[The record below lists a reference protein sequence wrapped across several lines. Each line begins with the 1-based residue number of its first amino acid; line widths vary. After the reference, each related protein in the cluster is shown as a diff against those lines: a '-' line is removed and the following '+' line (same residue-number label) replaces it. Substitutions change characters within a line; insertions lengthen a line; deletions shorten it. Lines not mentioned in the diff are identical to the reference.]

1 MVNSIIKNPHADLKN
16 IKHFENA
23 NSSFFFI
30 QKVGSGPGKKR
41 DNPNVK
47 QEITESL
54 IKLPKVASTTSCT
67 HSIHFK
73 PTGHGGKMVKKLY
86 IHNNQIIL
94 DSTKLF
100 QAAGAKSGQLITTT
114 ATLNS
119 DKTQTTNHM
128 TSPTTSEQM
137 IKQEPQDLPL
147 RYFFLKMLFFKV
159 ENIKSRFRP

>member
-1 MVNSIIKNPHADLKN
+1 M
-16 IKHFENA
+16 
-23 NSSFFFI
+23 
-30 QKVGSGPGKKR
+30 GSGPGKKR

-54 IKLPKVASTTSCT
+54 IKLPKVQASTPT
-67 HSIHFK
+67 HSIQFK
-73 PTGHGGKMVKKLY
+73 PTHCGSKMVKKLY

-147 RYFFLKMLFFKV
+147 RFVY
-159 ENIKSRFRP
+159 RG

>member
-1 MVNSIIKNPHADLKN
+1 M
-16 IKHFENA
+16 
-23 NSSFFFI
+23 
-30 QKVGSGPGKKR
+30 
-41 DNPNVK
+41 
-47 QEITESL
+47 T
-54 IKLPKVASTTSCT
+54 STT
-67 HSIHFK
+67 HSIQFK

-147 RYFFLKMLFFKV
+147 RFVYKGDTLSLLMIFLFLKILLEKL
-159 ENIKSRFRP
+159 KSYFSKK

>member
-1 MVNSIIKNPHADLKN
+1 
-16 IKHFENA
+16 
-23 NSSFFFI
+23 
-30 QKVGSGPGKKR
+30 
-41 DNPNVK
+41 
-47 QEITESL
+47 
-54 IKLPKVASTTSCT
+54 
-67 HSIHFK
+67 
-73 PTGHGGKMVKKLY
+73 MVKKLY

-147 RYFFLKMLFFKV
+147 RFVYRGSHIIMILKMMLSKKNSKTSKFCQ
-159 ENIKSRFRP
+159 KSN